1 VTDNFRMMVPIYAD
15 FDGKDYV
22 RLGSIFVTGNKSGQ
36 PFSVLLPKRPK
47 KVAANRFNDVLAIET
62 VDSQVN

>member
-1 VTDNFRMMVPIYAD
+1 MMVPIYAD

-22 RLGSIFVTGNKSGQ
+22 RLGSTVVSGNKTGQ
-36 PFSVLLPKRPK
+36 PFTILLPKRPK

-62 VDSQVN
+62 VDQQIN